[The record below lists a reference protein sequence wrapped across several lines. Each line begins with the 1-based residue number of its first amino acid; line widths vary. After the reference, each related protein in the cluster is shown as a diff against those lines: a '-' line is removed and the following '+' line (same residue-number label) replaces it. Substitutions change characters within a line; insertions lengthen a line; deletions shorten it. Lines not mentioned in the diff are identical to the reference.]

1 MFETPI
7 LFAFYIRE
15 DTTIK
20 VFEKI
25 AEIKPAKLYLSS
37 DGAISQN
44 DQSIVNNLRNK
55 ILSMIDWPCIVSKKF
70 NESNLGCGIGMS
82 SAVSWFFEN
91 EESGIIL
98 EDDCL
103 PSQSFF
109 EYCEELLK
117 FHKDDPEI
125 WHISG
130 SVLFK
135 KENYIPS
142 YYYSVYPGMWG
153 WATWANKWKKYKFN
167 MSDIDIDI
175 KSYDRYNKNKISF
188 DFWEKIRNDM
198 INNKIDTWDY
208 QWIFTIWKNNGICIT
223 PNYNLISNIG
233 FGDLATH
240 TIQNNDI
247 RSKMSIDELNKIV
260 HPKNKKETYNDNV
273 LKERYFS
280 SPTIFNKIFNKIFNY
295 NN

>member
-1 MFETPI
+1 MFKTPI

-130 SVLFK
+130 CVFFK

-223 PNYNLISNIG
+223 PNTNLISNIG
-233 FGDLATH
+233 FGSQATH
-240 TIQNNDI
+240 TIHNNDI